1 MAPTGIYSIVLRTA
15 LHKRMKTYCPMMLIQ
30 TPVPIL
36 SLGFLIAL
44 GCSLLLGIAKSG
56 IKGVAVLIVTGL
68 ALVYGAR
75 ESTGILMPLLI
86 CGDIFAV
93 IYYKRHV
100 EWVYLVKL
108 LPWMVIGVLI
118 GVVLGK
124 DLPEDL
130 FRVGMALII
139 LFSVA
144 MMYYWGKK
152 KNKKVPTHWSFAAST
167 GLLAGFS
174 TMVGNLA
181 GAFSNIYFLAI
192 KLPKNEFIG
201 TAAWLFFIINLF
213 KVPFHIWV
221 WETIN
226 LESLKIS
233 LTLIP
238 AVISGLLLGVFLVK
252 KINNDKYR
260 KLILI
265 FTGLGGLVILFQ

>member
-1 MAPTGIYSIVLRTA
+1 
-15 LHKRMKTYCPMMLIQ
+15 MMLIQ
-30 TPVPIL
+30 TPVPFL

-44 GCSLLLGIAKSG
+44 VCSLLLGIAKSG

-68 ALVYGAR
+68 ALVYGGR
-75 ESTGILMPLLI
+75 ESTGILMPLLV

-100 EWVYLVKL
+100 EWIYLVKL

-130 FRVGMALII
+130 FRMGMALII

-144 MMYYWGKK
+144 MMYYWEKK

-226 LESLKIS
+226 LESIKIS
-233 LTLIP
+233 LTLVP

-265 FTGLGGLVILFQ
+265 FTGLGGLAILFE

>member
-1 MAPTGIYSIVLRTA
+1 
-15 LHKRMKTYCPMMLIQ
+15 MMLIQ
-30 TPVPIL
+30 TPVPFL

-100 EWVYLVKL
+100 EWIYIVKL

-130 FRVGMALII
+130 FRMGMALII

-152 KNKKVPTHWSFAAST
+152 KNKKVSTHWSFAASS

-181 GAFSNIYFLAI
+181 GAFSNIYFLTI

-265 FTGLGGLVILFQ
+265 FTGLGGLAILFK

>member
-1 MAPTGIYSIVLRTA
+1 
-15 LHKRMKTYCPMMLIQ
+15 MMLIQ
-30 TPVPIL
+30 TPVPFL

-44 GCSLLLGIAKSG
+44 VCSLLLGIAKSG

-68 ALVYGAR
+68 ALVYGGR
-75 ESTGILMPLLI
+75 ESTGILMPLLV

-100 EWVYLVKL
+100 EWIYLVKL

-130 FRVGMALII
+130 FRMGMALII

-144 MMYYWGKK
+144 MMYYWEKK

-265 FTGLGGLVILFQ
+265 FTGLGGLAILFQ

>member
-1 MAPTGIYSIVLRTA
+1 MALQTA
-15 LHKRMKTYCPMMLIQ
+15 
-30 TPVPIL
+30 VPYF
-36 SLGFLIAL
+36 SLAFLLAL
-44 GCSLLLGIAKSG
+44 GCALLLGIAKSG
-56 IKGVAVLIVTGL
+56 IKGLAVLIVTGL
-68 ALVYGAR
+68 ALIYGAK

-86 CGDIFAV
+86 CGDILAV

-100 EWVYLVKL
+100 KWVYLLKL
-108 LPWMVIGVLI
+108 LPWMVLGVLA
-118 GVVLGK
+118 GVVSGK

-130 FRVGMALII
+130 FKSGMAVII
-139 LFSVA
+139 LLSVA
-144 MMYYWGKK
+144 MMYYWERKK
-152 KNKKVPTHWSFAAST
+152 DRKVPTHWSFAALM
-167 GLLAGFS
+167 GMMAGFT

-213 KVPFHIWV
+213 KVPFHLWV
-221 WETIN
+221 WETMN
-226 LESLKIS
+226 QESLKIS

-238 AVISGLLLGVFLVK
+238 AVISGLFLGVFLVK

-265 FTGLGGLVILFQ
+265 FTGLGGLAILFQ